1 MLWTLLVILD
11 YPQQNTMAWVAATID
26 IYFSHCCRSSKFK
39 IRVPARLVP
48 GLQVAVFLCPHM
60 AFPLCMCGETERSL
74 GPLSLLYQSGQ
85 FRAPPLQPHSTL
97 ITFVKALSPNALT
110 LGAPVSACGF
120 WGAHN
125 SVHDGNLGGKLEKG
139 SLDEEELSRISLALG
154 VIL

>member
-1 MLWTLLVILD
+1 METVSHLGL
-11 YPQQNTMAWVAATID
+11 PQQNTMAWVAATID

-60 AFPLCMCGETERSL
+60 AFPLCMCGETKRSL
-74 GPLSLLYQSGQ
+74 GPLSSLLYQSGQ

-97 ITFVKALSPNALT
+97 ITFVKALSPNAVT

-120 WGAHN
+120 WGARN
-125 SVHDGNLGGKLEKG
+125 SVHGGNLWGELEKG
-139 SLDEEELSRISLALG
+139 SLDEEESSLISLALG